1 MRFRIV
7 RAAQSVVQECSDFR
21 VRPFA
26 RSRIGTNMNALARIH
41 AVGNVAALDD
51 VAVGR
56 IESMM
61 CIRIDDDFQR
71 LAAPGH
77 RFGELD
83 ARFRRRPIIA
93 FADVD
98 ARRCAGLPALAGTK

>member
-51 VAVGR
+51 VAVAVTFPR
-56 IESMM
+56 EVV
-61 CIRIDDDFQR
+61 R
-71 LAAPGH
+71 PGQYTLRANGADY
-77 RFGELD
+77 RFTVKSD
-83 ARFRRRPIIA
+83 
-93 FADVD
+93 
-98 ARRCAGLPALAGTK
+98 